1 MGGLAEIDVE
11 DWKRNTEYNNYRSTD
26 QPIVW
31 FWKVM
36 CVCVCL
42 FVCVCM
48 CACVCVRACVCA
60 RVCVYVCGCMDVHLF
75 ICTWGL
81 VCVVGR
87 YV

>member
-60 RVCVYVCGCMDVHLF
+60 RVCVCMCVAVWMCICLYVLGVSMCG
-75 ICTWGL
+75 
-81 VCVVGR
+81 R
-87 YV
+87 